1 MTLFEAVFNEGSSGM
16 RQLEKRGLNEPGMRA
31 KKKFHDLRTSTASAI
46 GMKNKGGAR
55 LPKADLDSW
64 ESVRLAKR
72 ITSDARSRSGEQD
85 PKRYYSKQDAKE
97 RWNKRGGQ

>member
-1 MTLFEAVFNEGSSGM
+1 MTLFEAVFNEGSGGM

-46 GMKNKGGAR
+46 GMKNSGGAR

-72 ITSDARSRSGEQD
+72 ITSDARSRSDEQD
-85 PKRYYSKQDAKE
+85 PERYYSKQDAKA